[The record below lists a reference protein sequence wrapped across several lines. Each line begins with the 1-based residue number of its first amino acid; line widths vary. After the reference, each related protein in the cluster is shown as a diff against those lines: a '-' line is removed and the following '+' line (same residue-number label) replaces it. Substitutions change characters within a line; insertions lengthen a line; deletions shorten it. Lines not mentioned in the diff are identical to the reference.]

1 MRFSHLDLMLTAH
14 ATEQFDDAEQVLPRC
29 AYKLAYSPLFVRH
42 SDYIRRQF
50 IHSLLQVRYGYTIRK
65 QWLTLD
71 QEDDADILLITSS
84 FLLTDAQHT
93 EITFEILKNEG
104 AFPRLVDLIASPHLN
119 DEEALHRLLMQL
131 FYEMSRIQRISN
143 DDLGANPR
151 ILLTG
156 DLWLTSGLACV
167 TDEFVQCLFDLIEH
181 VAGNV
186 NDPYHYPV
194 IRVLL
199 VLNEQFMVAAH
210 DPEAIQRPIPLT
222 NKVVKVLSAQG
233 SRYKTFGENIIL
245 LLNREGL
252 CPFVILVLGLTSAD
266 ETSLQL
272 LTLKLLYLLF
282 TTPQT
287 YEYFYT
293 NDLRVLVDILIRNL
307 LDLPE
312 EATSLRHTYL
322 RVLYPL
328 LEHTQ
333 LQHPPHYKREEVLKL
348 LTVLGGGQVIDQ
360 DAHQDSHNNW
370 SHFEDIDQTT
380 KRLVKRCIG
389 VSWLTDADADAGPE
403 QTGSPV
409 DDEASGPSSPVSPS
423 KPQPPALPAPRKLKK
438 RDSSKGSTL
447 TIGQF
452 LAPQLESARQSSLS
466 MVEMAAQKEK
476 PGVITP
482 SRNASVKQ
490 SMRASTMQSHAREKH
505 DTSEKPV
512 RPPVPKARRSGWARA
527 KAEKA
532 ATEPETLGQGT
543 VAESRSASSPDKQ
556 TGEESGDV
564 VAAVGD
570 ESKSTLTG
578 SPDESTAPP
587 LPTATKPQKKPPPA
601 PKTRRWQFKRGKE
614 VEPERSREPGKFDSK
629 LPSIKTTG
637 QAPVEQSPFSPV
649 EEKTLLPTD
658 GADDE
663 GGSEPQRSVSQAL
676 EAVQAEAIEGIDKTL
691 EQTTLVE
698 TPETSPTVV
707 KVGGNQPQ
715 IEVTPPARA
724 VLAPP
729 GPAPPRSVPGPQVEM
744 EQSPFLSEAEIEKHE
759 SSDSEDEWNK

>member
-1 MRFSHLDLMLTAH
+1 MDSDDADHGIQTEDQFWDALDETISQECATHSHIDDALRSYLGLVAGSK
-14 ATEQFDDAEQVLPRC
+14 EQFDDAEQVLPRC

-50 IHSLLQVRYGYTIRK
+50 IHSLL
-65 QWLTLD
+65 

-143 DDLGANPR
+143 DD
-151 ILLTG
+151 
-156 DLWLTSGLACV
+156 LACV

-245 LLNREGL
+245 LLNRE
-252 CPFVILVLGLTSAD
+252 D